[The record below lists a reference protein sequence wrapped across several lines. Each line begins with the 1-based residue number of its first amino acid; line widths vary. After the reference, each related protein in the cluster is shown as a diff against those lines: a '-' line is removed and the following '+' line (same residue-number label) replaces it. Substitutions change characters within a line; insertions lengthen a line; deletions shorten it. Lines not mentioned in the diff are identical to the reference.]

1 MSDEKFENLKILDNF
16 YQTSSFFP
24 MPVVLV
30 GTVSESGQTNIG
42 PYSLC
47 FPYRIAGEGKH
58 AMKLNARSDSNTA
71 TNIRRTGVCSINF
84 IEDDKKYMENCV
96 MLGFPG
102 ETTEEK
108 MANSIFT
115 LLPST
120 RTNEEKEAG
129 KQYPEIVEEA
139 IQVFECTVDPNEPVY
154 VDEET
159 TECHM
164 VLLIDKIVMKSKW
177 KQALYEGKG
186 FPKLPIDYG
195 YRNNAD
201 FWFTKHSKPYRLA
214 IPESKGIDVSTIK
227 YAVNRSDPKLDWT
240 DEACEKLVKVPR
252 IFINRV
258 VRQINEQAIE
268 AGLTEVTGEYM
279 DMLRDKREAD
289 NRK

>member
-1 MSDEKFENLKILDNF
+1 MPEDKFENLKILDNF

-24 MPVVLV
+24 MPVVLI
-30 GTVSESGQTNIG
+30 GTVSESGETNLG

-139 IQVFECTVDPNEPVY
+139 VQVFECSVDPNEPVY
-154 VDEET
+154 VNDDT

-177 KQALYEGKG
+177 KQALFEGKG

-195 YRNNAD
+195 YRNNAN
-201 FWFTKHSKPYRLA
+201 FWFTKHSKPYKLA
-214 IPESKGIDVSTIK
+214 IPESKGIDASTIR
-227 YAVNRSDPKLDWT
+227 YAVTRCDPMVDWT

-289 NRK
+289 KRK